1 MDTENGR
8 RDFLKLGAGL
18 GAGAALG
25 GAIRTAGASAAGEPA
40 PGDARPIETVR
51 VGFVGVGVKG
61 SEHVA
66 NLLRLDGVELK
77 AVCDIREDA
86 CASARRQAEALG
98 KRAPVAYTRGERDF
112 ERMCAAEDLD
122 LVYTATP
129 WEWHVPVCLA
139 AMRNGKHAATE
150 VPAAITLDDCWQLV
164 ETAEQA
170 GKSCTMMEN
179 VNYMREEMAILR
191 MVREGLLGE
200 LVHAEAAYEHDT
212 RFLKIRDYGDGL
224 WLGAH
229 HARRNGN
236 LYPTHGL
243 GPLAWYLDINR
254 GDRLDYLVSMSSK
267 ARGMDLYAKEHL
279 PEGHPKRV
287 RKYINGDVNSSLIR
301 TANGIT
307 IILKHD
313 TDLPRPYSRTN
324 LVQGTRGIVRGFP
337 EFRVCLEG
345 KDHNHRWE
353 PGSKYLA
360 RYEHPLWK
368 QAVERAARGSGTAGG
383 KPAPITAEFLED
395 SRLIQALQAGV
406 PPDFD
411 VYDAAT
417 WSVVTAL
424 SEKSVA
430 DRSRPVDFP
439 DFTKG
444 RWKTNPPVRILG
456 V

>member
-1 MDTENGR
+1 MDTKNGR

-18 GAGAALG
+18 GSAALG
-25 GAIRTAGASAAGEPA
+25 GTRLASGELAKGDPGPAGAK
-40 PGDARPIETVR
+40 PISTVR

-61 SEHVA
+61 SEHVS
-66 NLLRLDGVELK
+66 NLLRFDGVELR
-77 AVCDIREDA
+77 ALCDIREEA
-86 CASARRQAEALG
+86 CAKAQSQVEKLGRR
-98 KRAPVAYTRGERDF
+98 KPTAYTRGEHDF
-112 ERMCAAEDLD
+112 ERMCATEDLD

-150 VPAAITLDDCWQLV
+150 VPAAITLEECWQLV
-164 ETAEQA
+164 ETSEKT
-170 GKSCTMMEN
+170 GKYCVMMEN
-179 VNYMREEMAILR
+179 VNYMRDEMAILK

-212 RFLKIRDYGDGL
+212 RYLKIRDYGDGL

-229 HARRNGN
+229 HAMRNGN

-243 GPLAWYLDINR
+243 GPLAWYLNINR
-254 GDRLDYLVSMSSK
+254 GDRLDYLVSMSSN

-279 PEGHPKRV
+279 PADHPKRIQ
-287 RKYINGDVNSSLIR
+287 KYKNGDVNSSLIR

-337 EFRVCLEG
+337 EFKVCLEG
-345 KDHNHRWE
+345 KDYHHEWE

-360 RYEHPLWK
+360 KYEHPLWK
-368 QAVERAARGSGTAGG
+368 QALERVARESGTAVG
-383 KPAPITAEFLED
+383 KPASITGDFLED
-395 SRLIQALQAGV
+395 SRLIDALQTGV
-406 PPDFD
+406 APDFD

-417 WSVVTAL
+417 WSVVSAL

-430 DRSRPVDFP
+430 GRSRPVDFP

-444 RWKTNPPVRILG
+444 KWKTNRPVQILG

>member
-1 MDTENGR
+1 M
-8 RDFLKLGAGL
+8 
-18 GAGAALG
+18 
-25 GAIRTAGASAAGEPA
+25 S
-40 PGDARPIETVR
+40 
-51 VGFVGVGVKG
+51 
-61 SEHVA
+61 
-66 NLLRLDGVELK
+66 NLLRLDGVELR
-77 AVCDIREDA
+77 AVCDIREEA
-86 CASARRQAEALG
+86 CASARRQAEKLG
-98 KRAPVAYTRGERDF
+98 KREPTAYTRGERDF
-112 ERMCAAEDLD
+112 ERMCETEDLD

-150 VPAAITLDDCWQLV
+150 VPAAITLDECWQLV
-164 ETAEQA
+164 ETAEQT
-170 GKSCTMMEN
+170 GKYCVMMEN

-212 RFLKIRDYGDGL
+212 RYLKIRDYGDGL

-229 HARRNGN
+229 LAKRNGN

-243 GPLAWYLDINR
+243 GPLAWYLNINR
-254 GDRLDYLVSMSSK
+254 GDRLDYLVSMSSN

-301 TANGIT
+301 TANGVT

-337 EFRVCLEG
+337 EFKVCLEG
-345 KDHNHRWE
+345 KDHNHKWE

-360 RYEHPLWK
+360 EYEHPLWK
-368 QAVERAARGSGTAGG
+368 QALERVARESGTAVGN
-383 KPAPITAEFLED
+383 PALGHGRVPRGL
-395 SRLIQALQAGV
+395 
-406 PPDFD
+406 PPDRG
-411 VYDAAT
+411 A
-417 WSVVTAL
+417 
-424 SEKSVA
+424 A
-430 DRSRPVDFP
+430 DRGPAGLRRVRRRDLECRVGPEREVRRRSQPPRGFPRLHQGEMEDEPARPDPGRV
-439 DFTKG
+439 KG
-444 RWKTNPPVRILG
+444 PGATFCSDQKSDTGQVEWTMPPTTRPHPAHEFR
-456 V
+456 

>member
-1 MDTENGR
+1 MCE
-8 RDFLKLGAGL
+8 
-18 GAGAALG
+18 
-25 GAIRTAGASAAGEPA
+25 
-40 PGDARPIETVR
+40 
-51 VGFVGVGVKG
+51 
-61 SEHVA
+61 
-66 NLLRLDGVELK
+66 VE
-77 AVCDIREDA
+77 E
-86 CASARRQAEALG
+86 
-98 KRAPVAYTRGERDF
+98 
-112 ERMCAAEDLD
+112 LD

-150 VPAAITLDDCWQLV
+150 IPAAITLDECWRLV
-164 ETAEQA
+164 ETAEQT
-170 GKSCTMMEN
+170 GKYCVMMEN
-179 VNYMREEMAILR
+179 VNYMREEMAILK
-191 MVREGLLGE
+191 MVRAGLLGE
-200 LVHAEAAYEHDT
+200 LVHAEGSYEHDT
-212 RFLKIRDYGDGL
+212 RYLKIRDYGDGL
-224 WLGAH
+224 WLGDHFAK
-229 HARRNGN
+229 RNGN
-236 LYPTHGL
+236 LYPMHGL

-254 GDRLDYLVSMSSK
+254 GDRLEYLVSMSSK
-267 ARGMDLYAKEHL
+267 ARGLDLYAKEHL
-279 PEGHPKRV
+279 PEGHPKRA

-313 TDLPRPYSRTN
+313 TDLPRPYGRTN

-337 EFRVCLEG
+337 EFQVCLEG
-345 KDHNHRWE
+345 EDHNHRWE

-360 RYEHPLWK
+360 EHEHPLWK
-368 QAVERAARGSGTAGG
+368 RALERAARESGTAGE

-395 SRLIQALQAGV
+395 SRLIRALQAGV

-424 SEKSVA
+424 SETSVA

-439 DFTKG
+439 DFTRGK
-444 RWKTNPPVRILG
+444 WKTNPPVRILG